1 MKNIFHINAHEEYAF
16 SPGKLN
22 RSLTDLAVEHLAA
35 MGYEV
40 KTTSMK
46 DDYDIDA
53 EIAKHQG
60 RMPSFSRVQL
70 TGWAFLGHSR
80 NTWTKFTHLG
90 WMDVYVMG
98 MVEHL
103 KTPPFNTV
111 KAEL

>member
-22 RSLTDLAVEHLAA
+22 RSLTDMAIDHLAA

-53 EIAKHQG
+53 EIAKHQWADAIFLESIN
-60 RMPSFSRVQL
+60 R
-70 TGWAFLGHSR
+70 WAFLGHSR

>member
-16 SPGKLN
+16 SLETEPLSHRLGRRTPRRYGLRGQN
-22 RSLTDLAVEHLAA
+22 P
-35 MGYEV
+35 
-40 KTTSMK
+40 SMK

-53 EIAKHQG
+53 EIAKHQWADAIFLQS
-60 RMPSFSRVQL
+60 PVNWK
-70 TGWAFLGHSR
+70 WAFLGHSR